1 MILDGLSGA
10 TTGATISGKTVGK
23 TIAPPSSKSA
33 QASGK
38 LKKNL
43 NRFLNMLVT
52 QLKNQDPMNPLNANE
67 FTTQL
72 VQFASVEQQI
82 YQNANLEKL
91 VSLQQTSQTS
101 DMVSYLGT
109 TIESDGNQTTYDGTP
124 VDFTYN
130 LQQNAASVTI
140 SVRDQAGVTVFSAD
154 GDGAIGSHNF
164 TWDGTNDFGDNQKN
178 GAYTI
183 VVSAQDAASEL
194 LDVSQT
200 IFGKVTGAGVTDG
213 KVTLFVGDVEVPM
226 DNVVSVRET
235 PTPTPVP

>member
-10 TTGATISGKTVGK
+10 ITGANPSGKT
-23 TIAPPSSKSA
+23 AADPLSKSA

-38 LKKNL
+38 LQKNL

-109 TIESDGNQTTYDGTP
+109 TIESKGNQTNYDGKTP

-130 LQQNAASVTI
+130 LKKNAVAVTI
-140 SVRDQAGVTVFSAD
+140 SVRNQDGVTVFSAD
-154 GDGAIGSHNF
+154 GDSTAGSHNF
-164 TWDGTNDFGDNQKN
+164 TWDGTNDFGDNQKT
-178 GAYTI
+178 GTYTI
-183 VVSAQDAASEL
+183 VVSAKNAAGDL
-194 LDVSQT
+194 LDVGQT
-200 IFGKVTGAGVTDG
+200 IFGKVTGAGVENG
-213 KVTLFVGDVEVPM
+213 KVDLFVGDIKVPM
-226 DNVVSVRET
+226 DNVVSVRATKT
-235 PTPTPVP
+235 P

>member
-101 DMVSYLGT
+101 DMVNYLGT
-109 TIESDGNQTTYDGTP
+109 TIESTGNKTNYDGTP
-124 VDFTYN
+124 VNFTYD
-130 LQQNAASVTI
+130 LKKNAASVTI
-140 SVRDQAGVTVFSAD
+140 SVRNKDGVTVFSAD
-154 GDGAIGSHNF
+154 GDGTIGSHNF

-178 GAYTI
+178 GLYTI
-183 VVSAQDAASEL
+183 VVSAKNVAGDL
-194 LDVSQT
+194 LDVGQT
-200 IFGKVTGAGVTDG
+200 ILGKVTGAGVEKG
-213 KVTLFVGDVEVPM
+213 KVDLFVGDLKIPM
-226 DNVVSVRET
+226 DDVVSVRQT
-235 PTPTPVP
+235 PKPTPTP